1 MKTNNMMLYT
11 TATNG
16 VKTFGLMPVN
26 TDCPFNEAIYMPK
39 MEALAVLSRTTRDT
53 FTMLERL
60 DENGEVSLITV
71 KDKEKGGN
79 RQVTKQQRVQVQ
91 SPWEYFINEKDEI
104 REFIRLHAINADSF
118 DYAKYMTSLET
129 VESPKIYTGQ

>member
-1 MKTNNMMLYT
+1 MKKNNMMLYT

-16 VKTFGLMPVN
+16 VKTFGLMP
-26 TDCPFNEAIYMPK
+26 TDDTCPFNEAIYMPSL
-39 MEALAVLSRTTRDT
+39 EALAVLSKTTRDT

-60 DENGEVSLITV
+60 DENGETSLTTV

-104 REFIRLHAINADSF
+104 REFIKLHAINADTF

-129 VESPKIYTGQ
+129 VESPKIYSGL

>member
-1 MKTNNMMLYT
+1 MMLYT

-16 VKTFGLMPVN
+16 VKTFGLMPTN
-26 TDCPFNEAIYMPK
+26 TDCPFNEAIYMPSL
-39 MEALAVLSRTTRDT
+39 EALAVLSRTTRDT

-60 DENGEVSLITV
+60 DENGEVSLATV

-79 RQVTKQQRVQVQ
+79 RQVSKQQRVQVQ

-104 REFIRLHAINADSF
+104 REFIKLHAINADTF
-118 DYAKYMTSLET
+118 DYAKYMTTLET
-129 VESPKIYTGQ
+129 VESPKIYSGL

>member
-1 MKTNNMMLYT
+1 MMLYT

-16 VKTFGLMPVN
+16 VKTFGLMP
-26 TDCPFNEAIYMPK
+26 TDDTCPFNEAIYMPK

-60 DENGEVSLITV
+60 DENGEVTLTTV
-71 KDKEKGGN
+71 KDREKGGN

-104 REFIRLHAINADSF
+104 REFIKLHAINADTF

-129 VESPKIYTGQ
+129 VESPKIITG

>member
-1 MKTNNMMLYT
+1 MMLYT

-16 VKTFGLMPVN
+16 VKTFGLMP
-26 TDCPFNEAIYMPK
+26 TDDTCPFNEAIYMPK

-104 REFIRLHAINADSF
+104 REFIKLHAINADTF

-129 VESPKIYTGQ
+129 VESPKIITG